1 MFYKSSLIICN
12 HWNVLWFIYKRVL
25 SENMQGCENDIWY
38 GKAQSKHKNSYT
50 WTYVSQD
57 KWYMLKEFSRL
68 IKLCLLFCFFSIVF
82 LSLFSNHEKS
92 CKTLQGN
99 PILSV
104 IYCIL
109 VFLHKL
115 AKRNY
120 IEKIIW
126 RSTISTFRM
135 KWTAHQFQF
144 YF

>member
-12 HWNVLWFIYKRVL
+12 HWNILWFHLQKSFIWEHARVW
-25 SENMQGCENDIWY
+25 E
-38 GKAQSKHKNSYT
+38 
-50 WTYVSQD
+50 
-57 KWYMLKEFSRL
+57 WYMIWQSTKQTQEL
-68 IKLCLLFCFFSIVF
+68 IHMDICKPRQVVYVERVFKTNKVMSVILFSIVF